1 MAVQSVWVHQG
12 SDGAAAYLVPERP
25 QAVESRIVPA
35 CCPRRS
41 SPRPARIIPR
51 KALQHLQARAPRR
64 PRARRAP
71 VDSPGARGRPPR
83 PPRPPPAQPA
93 AARPRPPRAPA
104 PRALP
109 HRLPGEATPR
119 VPLRAC
125 GRGGGRETKYFC
137 CPPRPFVE
145 KMAAADARATA
156 AGPLRA
162 WQLPAPRPQ
171 SLRRARPRRRS
182 GCRAGPRQGPAPRPP
197 SARQRG

>member
-83 PPRPPPAQPA
+83 PPPAQPA

-109 HRLPGEATPR
+109 HRPTSRGSLSER
-119 VPLRAC
+119 
-125 GRGGGRETKYFC
+125 GRGGGGSETKYFC
-137 CPPRPFVE
+137 CPSRPFVE
-145 KMAAADARATA
+145 KMAAAGARATA

-162 WQLPAPRPQ
+162 WQRPAPRPQ

-182 GCRAGPRQGPAPRPP
+182 GCRAGRRQGPAPRPR